1 MMVRDNPTSTQYL
14 PDSSPF
20 STFFCR
26 YDKAPLDAV
35 LQSGGVP
42 MDPTET
48 GDYSPPALNSPYRPS
63 FSEICTY
70 YINLYPPK
78 QWWHYE
84 YIAGFASSTD
94 IEVQIATSAVQGLF
108 I

>member
-1 MMVRDNPTSTQYL
+1 
-14 PDSSPF
+14 
-20 STFFCR
+20 
-26 YDKAPLDAV
+26 
-35 LQSGGVP
+35 

-48 GDYSPPALNSPYRPS
+48 GDYTPPALNSPYRPS

-70 YINLYPPK
+70 YINLYPPT

-94 IEVQIATSAVQGLF
+94 IEVRPQCCLGCLSSEPSPRLALSTSDTMGVIVEGCIHA
-108 I
+108 

>member
-1 MMVRDNPTSTQYL
+1 
-14 PDSSPF
+14 
-20 STFFCR
+20 
-26 YDKAPLDAV
+26 
-35 LQSGGVP
+35 

-48 GDYSPPALNSPYRPS
+48 GDYTPPALTSPYRPS

-70 YINLYPPK
+70 YINLYPPT

-94 IEVQIATSAVQGLF
+94 IEVRTVVV
-108 I
+108 